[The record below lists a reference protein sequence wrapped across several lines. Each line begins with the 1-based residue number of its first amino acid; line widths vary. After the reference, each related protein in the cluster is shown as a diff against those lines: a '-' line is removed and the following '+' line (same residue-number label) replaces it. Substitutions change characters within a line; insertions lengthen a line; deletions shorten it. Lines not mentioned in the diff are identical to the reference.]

1 MPPHGCFLN
10 DDCVTTFSIVFSHS
24 IRKRPILHTAPQAPK
39 ARRLLGVGSLCFTSQ
54 RKPRIIFL
62 SSYSLHQPSSKVST
76 TLNAELLSNR
86 EKFSRKYHVFFEQV
100 RLWSWLQKPLQT
112 KEKTSK
118 KVSSF
123 FYFLAMQQQPKIPWN
138 CLFPT
143 FFATLC
149 DMRRTQQ
156 WDAGTQPILCQKA
169 WEEKIAPLL
178 IDAKSCLSL
187 SGTVCNVMETSRIM
201 RVLYHP

>member
-1 MPPHGCFLN
+1 MKLFYNKPGIASSCKSCVVSPSSLNFYNLDENYYCSMPPHGCFLN

-86 EKFSRKYHVFFEQV
+86 EKFSRKYHVFSSKLDCDRDFKSLYKLK
-100 RLWSWLQKPLQT
+100 RKRAKRFHLFFISLQCSSSPKFHEIVYFPL
-112 KEKTSK
+112 
-118 KVSSF
+118 F
-123 FYFLAMQQQPKIPWN
+123 
-138 CLFPT
+138 
-143 FFATLC
+143 
-149 DMRRTQQ
+149 
-156 WDAGTQPILCQKA
+156 
-169 WEEKIAPLL
+169 
-178 IDAKSCLSL
+178 
-187 SGTVCNVMETSRIM
+187 CNIM
-201 RVLYHP
+201 

>member
-1 MPPHGCFLN
+1 MKLFYNKPGIASSCKSCVVSPSSLNFYNLDENYYCSMPPHGCFLN

-86 EKFSRKYHVFFEQV
+86 EKFSRKYHVFSSKLDCDRDFKSLYKLK
-100 RLWSWLQKPLQT
+100 RKRAKRFHLFFISLQCSSSPKFHEIVYFPL
-112 KEKTSK
+112 
-118 KVSSF
+118 
-123 FYFLAMQQQPKIPWN
+123 FLQHYVI
-138 CLFPT
+138 
-143 FFATLC
+143 
-149 DMRRTQQ
+149 
-156 WDAGTQPILCQKA
+156 
-169 WEEKIAPLL
+169 
-178 IDAKSCLSL
+178 
-187 SGTVCNVMETSRIM
+187 
-201 RVLYHP
+201 